1 MRVKGSAGSAYFFDM
16 EGKVHDKSYVSILNN
31 EAIAV
36 QLAPNLPKI
45 APIARKNCIISFKK
59 QSMSYTEP
67 CYAKVHARTKMGSK
81 ILTPLV
87 VALF

>member
-1 MRVKGSAGSAYFFDM
+1 MRAKGSAGCAYFSNK

-31 EAIAV
+31 KAIAV

-45 APIARKNCIISFKK
+45 APIARKNSIISFKK
-59 QSMSYTEP
+59 QSLSYTEP
-67 CYAKVHARTKMGSK
+67 CFAKVHARTKMGSK

-87 VALF
+87 IVLF